1 MDRRELEKLIME
13 KGYKEG
19 GTKEACIKI
28 REVLNH
34 KMNPGN
40 QLHAP
45 GSCVSIEEFVDAV
58 SILVAAAMQQPDIV
72 VTKDLYYCEND
83 CTYRGRPLCPGEVSL
98 GISKDGL
105 KLCPYYEVED
115 K

>member
-1 MDRRELEKLIME
+1 MERQELEKII
-13 KGYKEG
+13 KDNQCIEG

-28 REVLNH
+28 REVLNN

-45 GSCVSIEEFVDAV
+45 LSCVSIEEFIDSVKVLLAFA
-58 SILVAAAMQQPDIV
+58 IEQPDVKISQ
-72 VTKDLYYCEND
+72 YYCENN
-83 CTYRGRPLCPGEVSL
+83 CVYVYSTICPGEVNC
-98 GISKDGL
+98 GISKSGI
-105 KLCPYYEVED
+105 KLCPYYTTED